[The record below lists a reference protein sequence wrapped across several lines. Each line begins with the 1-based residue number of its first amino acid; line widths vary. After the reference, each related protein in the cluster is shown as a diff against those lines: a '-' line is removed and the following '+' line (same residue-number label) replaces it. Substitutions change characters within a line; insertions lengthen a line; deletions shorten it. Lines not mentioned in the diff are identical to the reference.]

1 MNSASLELF
10 KRALAEGTDI
20 RFRKAAEADADAM
33 ACSARH
39 LEIMERIMSGT
50 YRKPISLSS
59 VRIKIAA
66 AIAAVMLLLS
76 GCAMIYKDEIR
87 GFIEHI
93 YEEYIEISFSD
104 GENKES
110 SSIKE
115 IYELTYV
122 PEGFVLKTE
131 FISNST
137 VSYTFDNK
145 NGHSL
150 TFNQYILDGSSFN
163 FDSERS
169 DSTLIIVGK
178 YNIYFTNTKQH
189 HSYIWNDGK
198 YAMIITSSEELSDS
212 ELQKIIEGIKTR

>member
-1 MNSASLELF
+1 MNSANLELF
-10 KRALAEGTDI
+10 KRALAEGTNI
-20 RFRKAAEADADAM
+20 RFQKATESFTDTAL
-33 ACSARH
+33 CSDRH
-39 LEIMERIMSGT
+39 LEIMEKITNGT
-50 YRKPISLSS
+50 YRKPLSFS
-59 VRIKIAA
+59 SARIKIAA
-66 AIAAVMLLLS
+66 AIVAAMFLLS
-76 GCAMIYKDEIR
+76 GCVMIYKDEIR

-93 YEEYIEISFSD
+93 YEEYIEITFSD
-104 GENKES
+104 NKNAES
-110 SSIKE
+110 SYIEE

-122 PEGFVLKTE
+122 PEGYVLKTE

-145 NGHSL
+145 NGQSL

-163 FDSERS
+163 FDNERS

-178 YNIYFTNTKQH
+178 HNIYFTNTKQH

-212 ELQKIIEGIKTR
+212 DLQKIIEGIKTR